1 MIKTRDIL
9 FAILGVIVFISGLFF
24 SYRHFSKKIKEVKI
38 NYIINSMEIDLNKN
52 FNSEIKGVD
61 QGYEMVYNENTNTL
75 EVKVHFDFLT
85 KENKEVVNNLI
96 YNPDEGRE
104 ILRKMAENVNYP
116 FVDYMEELC
125 LENKLKKE
133 DIHLQITHYI
143 GSAKILTTVDKEV
156 LWSIVS
162 L

>member
-9 FAILGVIVFISGLFF
+9 FAILGLIIFISGLFF
-24 SYRHFSKKIKEVKI
+24 SYRHFSKKIRETKI
-38 NYIINSMEIDLNKN
+38 NYIINSIEIDLNKN
-52 FNSEIKGVD
+52 LNSEIKGVD
-61 QGYEMVYNENTNTL
+61 LEYETVYNNNTNTL

-125 LENKLKKE
+125 LENKLNKE
-133 DIHLQITHYI
+133 DIHLQITHYV